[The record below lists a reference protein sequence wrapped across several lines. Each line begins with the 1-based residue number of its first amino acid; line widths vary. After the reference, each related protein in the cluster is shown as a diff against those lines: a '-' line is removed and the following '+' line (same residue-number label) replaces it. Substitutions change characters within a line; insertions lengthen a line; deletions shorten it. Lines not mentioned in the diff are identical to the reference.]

1 MALPGLPDTRAQVI
15 QPGANV
21 FDPTWYFFLAQL
33 LRAVSDRTTMV
44 TSSTTPTATDIPASE
59 SRVWKNTGA
68 GTVRLYVNDGGT
80 LKSVVLS

>member
-1 MALPGLPDTRAQVI
+1 MPLPVLPGSSTQAVQ
-15 QPGANV
+15 QPANV

-44 TSSTTPTATDIPASE
+44 TSTTTPTTTDIPASE
-59 SRVWKNTGA
+59 FRVWKDTGG
-68 GTVRLYVNDGGT
+68 GTVALYVNDGGT